1 MASSR
6 TLDIIIKA
14 QDNAS
19 QTLKGLEGQVQK
31 NKKAFQTMAAAGTA
45 AFAAVAGTIAASMKT
60 YNEFDTTLNKIA
72 GLVGINREVI
82 KGWEKDIKNLSV
94 ETGKSSREL
103 ADALYF
109 ITSAGIKGSE
119 AIDVLEMSA
128 KAAAAGLG
136 EAKVVADLV
145 TSAMNAYGAETLNAQ
160 QATDILVATVREGK
174 AEPEEL
180 AASMGM
186 VLPIASELGVS
197 FDQVGA
203 AIAGMTRTGTNAATA
218 STQLRQILASLL
230 NPTTQASEALDS
242 FGTSASEIRMKLRE
256 EGLIDTLVDLDEKFG
271 DNEEAASLVFGNIRA
286 LSGVLD
292 LLGGNA
298 EENIAIFEK
307 MAESGGALDMAFQAT
322 EDSTRAWER
331 LKAQLESVKIV
342 IGNAVAPAM
351 ISLLESITPIVE
363 KIAEWIEKNPEL
375 TSKILLT
382 VGAVGGLVAVFGLL
396 ALALPAITALIAV
409 LASPITLIIAAFGLL
424 AVAVVK
430 FVDSSKYILEQ
441 FGQFF
446 RFLWMLVIKPLIDG
460 VGNWFAAL
468 GDKIRDIFTSLKDFF
483 VNIWE
488 EIKNIFQAAVDW
500 ITAKLQ
506 PLLNMVDKVKDAASW
521 VGEKAGSAVSWVGEK
536 ASAGVSA
543 IKNAFPFAEGGVV
556 TSPTL
561 GLVGES
567 GPEAIIPLNR
577 ARPVG
582 GSSVNVYVYG
592 DVSGDEL
599 VEKVKEGIMRSMR
612 IDSRFSL

>member
-6 TLDIIIKA
+6 TLDIIIRA

-19 QTLKGLEGQVQK
+19 QALKGLEGQVQK
-31 NKKAFQTMAAAGTA
+31 NKKAFQTMAAVGTA
-45 AFAAVAGTIAASMKT
+45 AFAAVAGTITASMKT

-82 KGWEKDIKNLSV
+82 KGWEKDIRNLSV

-109 ITSAGIKGSE
+109 ITSAGIGGSE
-119 AIDVLEMSA
+119 AMDVLEMSA

-145 TSAMNAYGAETLNAQ
+145 TSAMNAYGSETLSAQ
-160 QATDILVATVREGK
+160 KATDILVATVREGK
-174 AEPEEL
+174 AEPEDL

-203 AIAGMTRTGTNAATA
+203 AIAGMTRTGTDAATA

-230 NPTTQASEALDS
+230 NPTAQASDALAS
-242 FGTSASEIRMKLRE
+242 FGTSASEMRRKLRE
-256 EGLIDTLVDLDEKFG
+256 EGLIDTLIDLNEKFG

-292 LLGGNA
+292 LLGSNA
-298 EENIAIFEK
+298 EENIAIFGK

-322 EDSTRAWER
+322 EDSARAWER
-331 LKAQLESVKIV
+331 LKVQMENTKLV
-342 IGNAVAPAM
+342 IGGAVAPAM
-351 ISLLESITPIVE
+351 TNLMEGITPLIE
-363 KIAEWIEKNPEL
+363 KITEWIEKNPEL
-375 TSKILLT
+375 TKNILVA
-382 VGAVGGLVAVFGLL
+382 VGAIGGLVAVVGLL
-396 ALALPAITALIAV
+396 ALALPTIITLLTI
-409 LASPITLIIAAFGLL
+409 LSNPITLIIAAFGTL
-424 AVAVVK
+424 VAAIVR
-430 FVDSSKYILEQ
+430 FVQSSKYILEQ

-446 RFLWMLVIKPLIDG
+446 RLLWALVIKPLIDSA
-460 VGNWFAAL
+460 GNWFAAL
-468 GDKIRDIFTSLKDFF
+468 GDRIRDIFTSLKNFF

-488 EIKNIFQAAVDW
+488 EIKNIFQRAIDW
-500 ITAKLQ
+500 ITAKMQ
-506 PLLNMVDKVKDAASW
+506 PLFNMVDKVK
-521 VGEKAGSAVSWVGEK
+521 GAVSWVGDK
-536 ASAGVSA
+536 IGAGFSAVR
-543 IKNAFPFAEGGVV
+543 NVLPFAEGGVV

-561 GLVGES
+561 GLVGEA

-577 ARPVG
+577 VRPVG

-592 DVSGDEL
+592 DVSGNEL

-612 IDSRFSL
+612 VDSRFSL